1 MKKVGDWWLPS
12 ADQHFVGD
20 ISLYQMASYKL
31 AMLYVKRAGTAID
44 VGAHIGIFSRR
55 MSQHF
60 TLVHSFEPDAHN
72 YACLVRN
79 VQSWAVRATYGAAGA
94 QRGMG
99 NVRVDAVSNTGARG
113 FEAAVTGNVP
123 MYAIDEFK
131 YDGLGLVKIDTEG
144 YEHRVLVGAL
154 ETLKLHK
161 PVLII
166 ERPKED
172 SMNVLR
178 LLGYRL
184 ADVVGKD
191 SVFVEK

>member
-1 MKKVGDWWLPS
+1 MKKVGDWWLPN

-20 ISLYQMASYKL
+20 IGSYQMASYKV
-31 AMLYVKRAGTAID
+31 AMQHVSKTGTAID

-55 MSQHF
+55 MSQNF

-79 VQSWAVRATYGAAGA
+79 VQSWSVRATYGAAGA

-99 NVRVDAVSNTGARG
+99 NVRVDAVANTGARG
-113 FEAAVTGNVP
+113 FEATTAGSVP

-154 ETLKLHK
+154 ETLKRHK

-166 ERPKED
+166 ERPKDD

>member
-1 MKKVGDWWLPS
+1 MKKIGDWWLPS

-20 ISLYQMASYKL
+20 ITGYQKASYDL
-31 AMLYVKRAGTAID
+31 AMQHVSKLGMAID
-44 VGAHIGIFSRR
+44 VGAHVGIFSRR
-55 MSQHF
+55 MTDDFS
-60 TLVHSFEPDAHN
+60 LVHAFEPDSHN

-79 VQSWAVRATYGAAGA
+79 VTSWTLKATYGAAGA

-99 NVRVDAVSNTGARG
+99 SVRVDAISNTGARG
-113 FEAAVTGNVP
+113 FESSAIGSVP

-131 YDGLGLVKIDTEG
+131 YENLGLVKIDTEG
-144 YEHRVLVGAL
+144 FEHRVIVGAL
-154 ETLKLHK
+154 ETLKIHK
-161 PVLII
+161 PVLIV
-166 ERPKED
+166 ERPSEEAVR
-172 SMNVLR
+172 VLI